1 MTQKEYNK
9 QVLKLNEFL
18 KNANNEEKKEI
29 YRKIFALNEKY
40 KKKEINQIR
49 ERQK

>member
-18 KNANNEEKKEI
+18 KNANNEEKKRDI
-29 YRKIFALNEKY
+29 
-40 KKKEINQIR
+40 
-49 ERQK
+49 